1 LSTAH
6 MSPVTGPVL
15 ERSSDTVPSH
25 SSPTGRAPDASTLL
39 FSDTETV
46 TLGAGGTATAT
57 SAGYTSQN
65 TGTDYWVATFNGDSN
80 NGTAKIGRASC
91 RERGKTT
98 EAGRNMKKK
107 TTRGTGGR
115 SIGDKATVTGL
126 ANGRRSDTLTSN
138 WNSAAR
144 VQNVSTLLFSD
155 TETVT
160 LGAGGT
166 ATATSAGYTSQNTGT
181 DYWVATFNGD
191 SNNGTA

>member
-80 NGTAKIGRASC
+80 NGTA
-91 RERGKTT
+91 
-98 EAGRNMKKK
+98 
-107 TTRGTGGR
+107 
-115 SIGDKATVTGL
+115 SIGKAHVPTPVTAPTPPPPSPPL
-126 ANGRRSDTLTSN
+126 PTTPTAPS
-138 WNSAAR
+138 
-144 VQNVSTLLFSD
+144 ST
-155 TETVT
+155 
-160 LGAGGT
+160 A
-166 ATATSAGYTSQNTGT
+166 
-181 DYWVATFNGD
+181 
-191 SNNGTA
+191 